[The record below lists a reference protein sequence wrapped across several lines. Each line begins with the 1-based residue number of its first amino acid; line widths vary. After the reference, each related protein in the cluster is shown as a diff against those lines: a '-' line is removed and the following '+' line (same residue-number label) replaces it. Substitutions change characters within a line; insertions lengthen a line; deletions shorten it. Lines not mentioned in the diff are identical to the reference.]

1 MRKIRTVYQ
10 EKPEEINYSKS
21 FEIIQESQANLN
33 ENKIKNQIQQILE
46 VKTVL
51 EYNSKTLR
59 DHLTD

>member
-33 ENKIKNQIQQILE
+33 ENKIKNQIQQILA

-59 DHLTD
+59 DLNT

>member
-33 ENKIKNQIQQILE
+33 ENKIKNQIH
-46 VKTVL
+46 KF
-51 EYNSKTLR
+51 
-59 DHLTD
+59 